1 MAERLL
7 LAGLMAGGLAW
18 GNDTVALAA
27 ALALM
32 LREVAPHPLL
42 QAAVRHSVDLGIL
55 FLVLGLLLPVATG
68 NIPVPQLFGRLVTT
82 RLGWVSL
89 LVGLASTRL
98 ASDGFHLMQHR
109 PEALLGLVTGSLA
122 GVALLGGIPA
132 GPLVAAGLV
141 AWLARLLP

>member
-1 MAERLL
+1 MLL
-7 LAGLMAGGLAW
+7 VGLMAGGLVW

-27 ALALM
+27 ALALV
-32 LREVAPHPLL
+32 LRELAPVPLV
-42 QAAVRHSVDLGIL
+42 QAALHHSVDLGIL
-55 FLVLGLLLPVATG
+55 FLVLGLLLPVAMGSISVSELTR
-68 NIPVPQLFGRLVTT
+68 RLLSS
-82 RLGWVSL
+82 RLGWLSL

-98 ASDGFHLMQHR
+98 ASDGYSLMQDR

-141 AWLARLLP
+141 AWLTRLLG

>member
-7 LAGLMAGGLAW
+7 FLGLMAGGLAW

-27 ALALM
+27 ALALL
-32 LREVAPHPLL
+32 LREAAPPPLVQL
-42 QAAVRHSVDLGIL
+42 ALRHSVDLGIL

-68 NIPVPQLFGRLVTT
+68 SIPVGQLFGRLLSS

-89 LVGLASTRL
+89 LIGVASTRL
-98 ASDGFHLMQHR
+98 ASDGYRLMKDR
-109 PEALLGLVTGSLA
+109 PEALLGLVAGSLA
-122 GVALLGGIPA
+122 GVALLRGIPA

-141 AWLARLLP
+141 AWLARLLR